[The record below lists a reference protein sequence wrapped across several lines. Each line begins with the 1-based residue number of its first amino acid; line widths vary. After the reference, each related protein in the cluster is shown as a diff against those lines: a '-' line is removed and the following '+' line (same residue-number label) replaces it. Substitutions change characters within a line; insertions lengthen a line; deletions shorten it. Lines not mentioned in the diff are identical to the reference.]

1 MSSLSEPSSAEVVLD
16 FTDSLRSDLVGNDRF
31 AIQNLTLVA
40 KEATFCAQELSEAL
54 VKHIKNVCIRNI
66 TAEACH

>member
-1 MSSLSEPSSAEVVLD
+1 MSGLAPESPSNEVVLD

-40 KEATFCAQELSEAL
+40 KEATFCAQEISEAL
-54 VKHIKNVCIRNI
+54 VKHIKTVCC
-66 TAEACH
+66 TLDLVT